1 MSDDHGPD
9 APDESYKDSPGY
21 KLRTK
26 VVSDWISKLP
36 VYEPRQYL
44 PTLADLIDRLSI
56 VTLKEIYIPENRD
69 AYRVEREMIKHDI
82 DLLLTGYSSH
92 TVIANP
98 AEFIRA
104 CMICMLAN
112 RVIWESES
120 KARAG
125 GSEQDHLLKFSH
137 SVNGVRATAKNVIAK
152 TFGERVDLKVDALAA
167 DLPIEFGNWGIF

>member
-1 MSDDHGPD
+1 MTDEHGPD
-9 APDESYKDSPGY
+9 APDWPPRACIPDDYKDSPGY
-21 KLRTK
+21 KLRHK
-26 VVSDWISKLP
+26 P
-36 VYEPRQYL
+36 ERQYL

-69 AYRVEREMIKHDI
+69 AYRAEREMIKHDI
-82 DLLLTGYSSH
+82 DLLLKQERQY
-92 TVIANP
+92 NP

-167 DLPIEFGNWGIF
+167 DLDPAFGNWSVF